1 MYYHFISSWQA
12 TSNVYLVPV
21 VPGVSH
27 PFFFSTSPSRGLVRH
42 RGKLHSNAAVKYV
55 HLQAARVIDCVTI
68 DLTIDEVKR
77 RDQVKR
83 KPKFKWGEN
92 GRGSNK
98 ERKRR
103 AKQSADA
110 IARRQGRSRS
120 RSPVQGRS
128 RTPPPGDVADECAGI
143 MVPVPDPDRT
153 KEWPEGPTSPVKK
166 QRRKELKPSQL

>member
-77 RDQVKR
+77 RD
-83 KPKFKWGEN
+83 
-92 GRGSNK
+92 
-98 ERKRR
+98 
-103 AKQSADA
+103 
-110 IARRQGRSRS
+110 
-120 RSPVQGRS
+120 
-128 RTPPPGDVADECAGI
+128 
-143 MVPVPDPDRT
+143 
-153 KEWPEGPTSPVKK
+153 
-166 QRRKELKPSQL
+166 